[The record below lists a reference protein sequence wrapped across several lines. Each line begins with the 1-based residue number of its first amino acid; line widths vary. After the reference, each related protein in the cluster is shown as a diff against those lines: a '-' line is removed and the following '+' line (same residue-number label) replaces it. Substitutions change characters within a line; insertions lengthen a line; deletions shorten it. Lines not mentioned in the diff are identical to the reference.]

1 VIDFRYHLVS
11 LVSVFLALAV
21 GIVLGAGP
29 LRENL
34 GDQLTKQVDALRK
47 EKDDLRVANATK
59 DASIEHRDDFVTGF
73 TPRLVAGELTN
84 RTVAVVRTP
93 GVDDATVDTVVSTL
107 GTAGGTVTAKVE
119 LTDAWT
125 DPERRA
131 TREQVAAQL
140 AAGVPGGVAGDD
152 PQARLDALLARALL
166 SGAPAGPDVVDDAAR
181 AVLTGLDTNDLVN
194 VDGEVTG
201 RADIALVLVPGVP
214 EATGQQ
220 AAPQPSGEDLD
231 PAGDFATLSR
241 ALDSYGGTVV
251 SGPASSATADGL
263 VAAVRKNDAAAR
275 EVSTVD
281 SGTTPMGD
289 VAAVLALRQ
298 QAEGRTGHYGFGNG
312 ATAPAPDAASAS

>member
-47 EKDDLRVANATK
+47 EKDDLRVQNSTK
-59 DASIEHRDDFVTGF
+59 DASIEHRDDFITGF
-73 TPRLVAGELTN
+73 TPQLVTGELAN

-93 GVDDATVDTVVSTL
+93 GVEDTTVDAALTTL
-107 GTAGGTVTAKVE
+107 AGAGATVTAKVE

-125 DPERRA
+125 DPERRVL
-131 TREQVAAQL
+131 REQVAAQL
-140 AAGVPGGVAGDD
+140 ETSVPGGVAGDD
-152 PQARLDALLARALL
+152 AQARLDALLGRALL
-166 SGAPAGPDVVDDAAR
+166 SGAPAGPFPVDDGAR
-181 AVLTGLDTNDLVN
+181 AVLAGLDANDLVN
-194 VDGEVTG
+194 LEGEVTSL
-201 RADIALVLVPGVP
+201 ADVALVLVPGVP
-214 EATGQQ
+214 EATGQE
-220 AAPQPSGEDLD
+220 ADPQPTGEDAD
-231 PAGDFATLSR
+231 PAADFATLAR

-263 VAAVRKNDAAAR
+263 VAAVRNDDAATR

-281 SGTTPMGD
+281 TGTTPMGD
-289 VAAVLALRQ
+289 IAAVLALRE
-298 QAEGRTGHYGFGNG
+298 QAEGKTGHYGFGDG
-312 ATAPAPDAASAS
+312 ATAPAPEAVSGS